1 MNEEKNYDT
10 IMENLSG
17 IKVENMGIAEKNK
30 SLKAIMQMF
39 QVASEATGAN
49 IFIFD
54 CEQQSIWVA
63 DSTARQWGVLPKQ
76 EGVPYDIAASDTVPE
91 ESKEEYIRL
100 HEKMMHGAFK
110 AKGTV
115 MLKNAEGK
123 VNHFELTLQ
132 ALLDEDG
139 KATGKAVG
147 IYRNITEYQEN
158 YIHQHEMTKALSEGI
173 ASAYYIDFDTDSFI
187 IENLSENLRMAVTDF
202 VKQQQQC
209 FSETIT
215 AYCHNF
221 VHDDDLPRMLYE
233 LKISTI
239 LDRLSEK
246 HSYYIQYKVKNNE
259 DNQKYFEIHITDAAR
274 TKSDHKAFMS
284 FRCIDEQKEK
294 EIEQQKAVEDALEN
308 TRIYAKRAR
317 ENLNIVNDIIG
328 SGLWY
333 MEFDE
338 SGTMSRCVWSDTF
351 RKMLGFDDIYDF
363 PNKLESWSDRI
374 HPEEHDKIMETY
386 WNCVA
391 GKGDYDVQYR
401 LLKKDN
407 KYTWYKTG
415 GKVVRYS
422 NGKPRLFAGTF
433 VDITEDREKERLQ
446 SIISSVVSIYFASWV
461 INIKENSITEL
472 SVPEYAHLIAQ
483 DSHFS
488 ADEAMHILV
497 DNYVTAEAEKTRMH
511 EFLDVATVS
520 ERLESQNT
528 ITAEY
533 RGKVNG
539 WSTANIIAAGR
550 DASGNVTEYVLAMRG
565 IDQEKKSEIKV
576 KQALEDAYE
585 AANRANAAK
594 SDFLSNMSH
603 DIRTPMNAIIGMTAI
618 ACAHIDDKE
627 RVKDCLSKI
636 TVSSKHLLGIINEVL
651 DMSKIESGKLDLNME
666 DFDLAELVD
675 NLIAMCKP
683 QIEAKHHELIVDVK
697 DIEHEFVTGDSQR
710 IQQAFMNLMSNAI
723 KYTPEGGKIRL
734 SITEKPTNKGKVGCY
749 EFIFEDNGIGMS
761 EEFQKRL
768 FEPFSRDTDSR
779 VMIQQG
785 TGLGMSITRNI
796 VGMMNGDIHVK
807 SEPDKGTTFTV
818 TIFLS
823 LQDEKTG
830 VSDSAFVDLPV
841 LVVDDDIITC
851 ESSCDMLH
859 ELGMLGEW
867 VLSGEEAVERVTAR
881 HEQQDDYFAVI
892 LDWKMPGMDGVAT
905 TRAIRKAVG
914 EEVPIIIISAYDW
927 SDIELEARAAGANAF
942 ISKPMFK
949 SRMIHTF
956 RSLLDENASTGTFNG
971 TVNQIMQQDFSGNRV
986 LLVEDNELNAEIAGE
1001 ILEMANITV
1010 EYAKDGREALNKME
1024 SVADGYYDMVFM
1036 DIQMPVMN
1044 GYEATRAIRAMN
1056 RNYLKKI
1063 PIIAMTANAFAEDVE
1078 AARDVGMNQHIA
1090 KPIDFNQ
1097 LLLVLNKWL
1106 VK

>member
-1 MNEEKNYDT
+1 MNQEKNYDK

-17 IKVENMGIAEKNK
+17 IKMEDMGIAEKNK
-30 SLKAIMQMF
+30 SLKSIMQMF
-39 QVASEATGAN
+39 QAASEAIGAN
-49 IFIFD
+49 IFLFD
-54 CEQQSIWVA
+54 CEHQSILVT
-63 DSTARQWGVLPKQ
+63 DSAARQWGIHSEQP
-76 EGVPYDIAASDTVPE
+76 GVPYNVASSDIVPE
-91 ESKEEYIRL
+91 DSKEEYIRL
-100 HEKMMHGAFK
+100 HEAMIRGAAK
-110 AKGTV
+110 AKGKV
-115 MLKNAEGK
+115 ILKDAEG
-123 VNHFELTLQ
+123 NTGHYELTFQ
-132 ALLDEDG
+132 ALLDGNG
-139 KATGKAVG
+139 KPTGKAVG

-158 YIHQHEMTKALSEGI
+158 YIHQYEMTKALSEGI
-173 ASAYYIDFDTDSFI
+173 ASAYYIDFDHDSFI
-187 IENLSENLRMAVTDF
+187 VENLSEDLRTDVTNF

-209 FSETIT
+209 FSEAIA
-215 AYCHNF
+215 AYCHKF
-221 VHDDDLPRMLYE
+221 VHEDDLARMLYE

-239 LDRLSEK
+239 LNRLSGK
-246 HSYYIQYKVKNNE
+246 HSYYIQYRVKNNE
-259 DNQKYFEIHITDAAR
+259 DNQRYFEIHITDAGR
-274 TKSDHKAFMS
+274 TKNDHKAFMS

-294 EIEQQKAVEDALEN
+294 ELEQQKAVEYALEN
-308 TRIYAKRAR
+308 TRIYAKRAQ
-317 ENLNIVNDIIG
+317 ENLNIINNIIG

-338 SGTMSRCVWSDTF
+338 SGAMNRCVWSDTF
-351 RKMLGFDDIYDF
+351 RKMLGFDNTHDF
-363 PNKLESWSDRI
+363 PNELESWSDRL
-374 HPEEHDKIMETY
+374 HPEERDKIMETY

-407 KYTWYKTG
+407 KYTWYRAV
-415 GKVVRYS
+415 GKVVRYAD
-422 NGKPRLFAGTF
+422 GKPRLFAGTF
-433 VDITEDREKERLQ
+433 VDITEDREKERLH
-446 SIISSVVSIYFASWV
+446 SIIASVVSIYFASWV
-461 INIKENSITEL
+461 INIKEDSIAEL
-472 SVPEYAHLIAQ
+472 SVPEYAHPIAH

-497 DNYVTAEAEKTRMH
+497 DNYIISEADKKKMH
-511 EFLDVATVS
+511 KFLDVATVS
-520 ERLESQNT
+520 ERLGSQNT

-533 RGKVNG
+533 RGKENG
-539 WSTANIIAAGR
+539 WCTANIITVGK
-550 DASGNVTEYVLAMRG
+550 DAFGNVTEYVLALRG
-565 IDQEKKSEIKV
+565 IDQEKKSELKI

-585 AANRANAAK
+585 AASRANAAK

-603 DIRTPMNAIIGMTAI
+603 DIRTPMNVIIGMTAI

-627 RVKDCLSKI
+627 RVQDCLSKI

-683 QIEAKHHELIVDVK
+683 QIEAMHHELIVDVK
-697 DIEHEFVTGDSQR
+697 NIEHEFVTGDSQR

-734 SITEKPTNKGKVGCY
+734 SITEKPTNKAKIGCY

-761 EEFQKRL
+761 EEFQKHL
-768 FEPFSRDTDSR
+768 FEPFSRAADSR
-779 VMIQQG
+779 VVVQQG

-796 VGMMNGDIHVK
+796 VGMMNGDIDVK
-807 SEPDKGTTFTV
+807 SELGKGTRFAV

-823 LQDEKTG
+823 LQEVKTNKTD
-830 VSDSAFVDLPV
+830 SDFIDLPV
-841 LVVDDDIITC
+841 LVADDDIITC
-851 ESSCDMLH
+851 ECSCDMLH
-859 ELGMLGEW
+859 ELGMSGEW
-867 VLSGEEAVERVTAR
+867 VLSGEEAVERVLSR
-881 HEQQDDYFAVI
+881 HEQHDDYFAII

-949 SRMIHTF
+949 SRMRHTF
-956 RSLLDENASTGTFNG
+956 KTLFDKNAGIDTFNEP
-971 TVNQIMQQDFSGNRV
+971 VSKIIQQDFSGRRV
-986 LLVEDNELNAEIAGE
+986 LLVEDNELNAEIASE
-1001 ILEMANITV
+1001 ILGMANITV

-1024 SVADGYYDMVFM
+1024 SVSDGYYDMVLM

-1044 GYEATRAIRAMN
+1044 GYEATRAIRAID
-1056 RNYLKKI
+1056 RNYLKKV

-1090 KPIDFNQ
+1090 KPIDFNH
-1097 LLLVLNKWL
+1097 LLLVLNTWL
-1106 VK
+1106 V

>member
-1 MNEEKNYDT
+1 
-10 IMENLSG
+10 MENMES
-17 IKVENMGIAEKNK
+17 IEKNK
-30 SLKAIMQMF
+30 SLESIMQMF
-39 QVASEATGAN
+39 QVVSEVTGAN

-54 CEQQSIWVA
+54 CERQSVYVG
-63 DSTARQWGVLPKQ
+63 DSTARLWGIHPEQ
-76 EGVPYDIAASDTVPE
+76 PGVPYGVASSGQVLE
-91 ESKEEYIRL
+91 GSKEEYIRL
-100 HEKMMHGAFK
+100 HEEMMHGALK
-110 AKGTV
+110 AKGKV
-115 MLKNAEGK
+115 MLRNAEGN
-123 VNHFELTLQ
+123 VGHYELAFQ
-132 ALLDEDG
+132 ALLDDNG
-139 KATGKAVG
+139 KPTGKAAG

-173 ASAYYIDFDTDSFI
+173 ASAYYIDFDRDSFI
-187 IENLSENLRMAVTDF
+187 VENLSEDLRAVVTDF
-202 VKQQQQC
+202 VKQQQRC
-209 FSETIT
+209 FSEAIA
-215 AYCHNF
+215 AYCHHF
-221 VHDDDLPRMLYE
+221 VHEDDLPRMLHE

-239 LDRLSEK
+239 LNRLSEK
-246 HSYYIQYKVKNNE
+246 HSYYIQYRVKNNE
-259 DNQKYFEIHITDAAR
+259 DNQRYFEIHITEAGR
-274 TKSDHKAFMS
+274 TENDHKAFMS

-294 EIEQQKAVEDALEN
+294 ELEQQKALENALEN
-308 TRIYAKRAR
+308 TRIYAKRAQ
-317 ENLNIVNDIIG
+317 ENLNIINDIIG

-338 SGTMSRCVWSDTF
+338 SGNMDRCVWSDTF
-351 RKMLGFDDIYDF
+351 RKMLGFHSVDEF
-363 PNKLESWSDRI
+363 PDKLESWSDRL
-374 HPEEHDKIMETY
+374 HPEERDQIMEAY

-407 KYTWYKTG
+407 KYTWYRAV
-415 GKVVRYS
+415 GKVVRYTS
-422 NGKPRLFAGTF
+422 GKPRLFAGTF
-433 VDITEDREKERLQ
+433 VDITEDREKERLH
-446 SIISSVVSIYFASWV
+446 SIIASVVSIYFASWV
-461 INIKENSITEL
+461 ININEDSITEL
-472 SVPEYAHLIAQ
+472 SVPEYAQPIAR

-488 ADEAMHILV
+488 ANEAMRILV
-497 DNYVTAEAEKTRMH
+497 DNYIVSEADQNKMRQ
-511 EFLDVATVS
+511 FLDVATVS
-520 ERLESQNT
+520 ERLGSQST

-533 RGKVNG
+533 QGKENG
-539 WSTANIIAAGR
+539 WSTANIITVGK
-550 DASGNVTEYVLAMRG
+550 DALGNVTEYVLAMRG

-618 ACAHIDDKE
+618 ACAHIDDSE
-627 RVKDCLSKI
+627 RVKDCLAKI

-683 QIEAKHHELIVDVK
+683 QIEAMHHELIVDIK

-734 SITEKPTNKGKVGCY
+734 SITEKPTNKEKVGCY

-761 EEFQKRL
+761 EEFQKHL
-768 FEPFSRDTDSR
+768 FQPFSRAADSR
-779 VMIQQG
+779 VVVQQG

-796 VGMMNGDIHVK
+796 VGMMNGDINVE
-807 SEPDKGTTFTV
+807 SEPGKGTKFTV

-823 LQDEKTG
+823 LQDINTNKID
-830 VSDSAFVDLPV
+830 SDLIDLPV
-841 LVVDDDIITC
+841 LIADDDIITC

-859 ELGMLGEW
+859 ELGMKGEW
-867 VLSGEEAVERVTAR
+867 VLSGEEAVKRVISR
-881 HEQQDDYFAVI
+881 HAQQNDYFAII

-905 TRAIRKAVG
+905 TKAIRKAVG
-914 EEVPIIIISAYDW
+914 EDVPIIIISAYDW

-949 SRMIHTF
+949 SRMAHTF
-956 RSLLDENASTGTFNG
+956 KSLFEENSGTG
-971 TVNQIMQQDFSGNRV
+971 TVNGMVNKIMQQDFSGRRV
-986 LLVEDNELNAEIAGE
+986 LLVEDNDLNAEIAAE
-1001 ILEMANITV
+1001 ILGMANITV

-1024 SVADGYYDMVFM
+1024 SAVDGYYDIVFM

-1044 GYEATRAIRAMN
+1044 GYEATRAIRSIN
-1056 RNYLKKI
+1056 RNYLKKV

-1097 LLLVLNKWL
+1097 LLQVLNTWL
-1106 VK
+1106 V

>member
-1 MNEEKNYDT
+1 MNQEKNYDK

-17 IKVENMGIAEKNK
+17 IKMENMGIVEKNK
-30 SLKAIMQMF
+30 SLKSIMQMF
-39 QVASEATGAN
+39 QDASEAIGAN

-54 CEQQSIWVA
+54 CERQSILVT
-63 DSTARQWGVLPKQ
+63 DTIARQWGILSEQPGIPYGVASSDIVL
-76 EGVPYDIAASDTVPE
+76 EG
-91 ESKEEYIRL
+91 SKSEYIRL
-100 HEKMMHGAFK
+100 HEAMMHGA
-110 AKGTV
+110 AKVKGKV
-115 MLKNAEGK
+115 MLKDAEG
-123 VNHFELTLQ
+123 NTGHYELTLQ
-132 ALLDEDG
+132 ALMDDNG
-139 KATGKAVG
+139 KPAGKAVG

-158 YIHQHEMTKALSEGI
+158 YIHQYEMTKALSEGI
-173 ASAYYIDFDTDSFI
+173 ASAYYIDFDNDSFI
-187 IENLSENLRMAVTDF
+187 VENLSKDLRTVVTNF

-209 FSETIT
+209 FSEAIT
-215 AYCHNF
+215 AYCYNF
-221 VHDDDLPRMLYE
+221 VHEDDLARMLHE

-239 LDRLSEK
+239 LSRLHEK
-246 HSYYIQYKVKNNE
+246 HSYYIQYRVKSNE
-259 DNQKYFEIHITDAAR
+259 DNQRYFEIHITDAGR
-274 TKSDHKAFMS
+274 TNNDHKAFMS

-294 EIEQQKAVEDALEN
+294 ELEQQKAVENALEN
-308 TRIYAKRAR
+308 TRIYAKRAQ
-317 ENLNIVNDIIG
+317 ENLNIINDIIG

-338 SGTMSRCVWSDTF
+338 NGNMNRCVWSDTF

-363 PNKLESWSDRI
+363 PNKLESWSGRL
-374 HPEEHDKIMETY
+374 HPEERDKIMEAY
-386 WNCVA
+386 WDCVA

-401 LLKKDN
+401 LLKRDN
-407 KYTWYKTG
+407 KYTWYKSV
-415 GKVVRYS
+415 GKVVRYT

-433 VDITEDREKERLQ
+433 VDITEDREKERLH
-446 SIISSVVSIYFASWV
+446 SIIASVVSIYFASWV
-461 INIKENSITEL
+461 ININEDSIMEL
-472 SVPEYAHLIAQ
+472 SVPEYAHPVAHNP
-483 DSHFS
+483 HFS
-488 ADEAMHILV
+488 AKGAMRILV
-497 DNYVTAEAEKTRMH
+497 DNYIISEADKNKMRK
-511 EFLDVATVS
+511 FLDVATVS
-520 ERLESQNT
+520 GRLGTQNT

-539 WSTANIIAAGR
+539 WSTANIITVGR
-550 DASGNVTEYVLAMRG
+550 DASGNVTEYVLAMKG
-565 IDQEKKSEIKV
+565 IDQEKKSEIKI

-627 RVKDCLSKI
+627 RVQDCLSKI

-651 DMSKIESGKLDLNME
+651 DMSKIEAGKLDLHME

-683 QIEAKHHELIVDVK
+683 QIEAMHHELIVDIK

-734 SITEKPTNKGKVGCY
+734 SITERPTNKVKVGCY

-761 EEFQKRL
+761 EEFQKHL
-768 FEPFSRDTDSR
+768 FEPFSRAADSR
-779 VMIQQG
+779 VIVQQG

-796 VGMMNGDIHVK
+796 VGMMNGDINVK
-807 SEPDKGTTFTV
+807 SEPGKGTKFTV

-823 LQDEKTG
+823 LQDVNTNKID
-830 VSDSAFVDLPV
+830 SDLIDLPV
-841 LVVDDDIITC
+841 LVADDDIITC

-859 ELGMLGEW
+859 ELGMSGEW
-867 VLSGEEAVERVTAR
+867 VLSGEEAVERVISR
-881 HEQQDDYFAVI
+881 HEQHNDYFAII
-892 LDWKMPGMDGVAT
+892 LDWKMPGMDGIAT
-905 TRAIRKAVG
+905 TRAIRRAVG

-949 SRMIHTF
+949 SRMVHTF
-956 RSLLDENASTGTFNG
+956 KALFDGNTGTGTFNG
-971 TVNQIMQQDFSGNRV
+971 TVSKIIQQDFSGRRV

-1001 ILEMANITV
+1001 ILGMANITV
-1010 EYAKDGREALNKME
+1010 EYARDGREALNKME
-1024 SVADGYYDMVFM
+1024 SAADGYYDMVFM

-1044 GYEATRAIRAMN
+1044 GYEATRAIRTID
-1056 RNYLKKI
+1056 RNYLKKV

-1097 LLLVLNKWL
+1097 LLLVLNTWL
-1106 VK
+1106 V

>member
-1 MNEEKNYDT
+1 MSQEKNYDK

-17 IKVENMGIAEKNK
+17 IKLEDMGIIEKNE
-30 SLKAIMQMF
+30 SLKSIMQIF
-39 QVASEATGAN
+39 QIASEAIGAN

-54 CEQQSIWVA
+54 CEHQSILVS
-63 DSTARQWGVLPKQ
+63 DSTARQWGILSEQP
-76 EGVPYDIAASDTVPE
+76 GVPYEIAESDKVPE

-100 HEKMMHGAFK
+100 HEEMMHGAFK

-115 MLKNAEGK
+115 MLRDAEG
-123 VNHFELTLQ
+123 NTGHYELTFQ
-132 ALLDEDG
+132 ALLDDNA
-139 KATGKAVG
+139 KPTGKAAG
-147 IYRNITEYQEN
+147 IYRNITEYQRN
-158 YIHQHEMTKALSEGI
+158 YMHQHEMTQALSEGI
-173 ASAYYIDFDTDSFI
+173 ASAYYIDFDQDSFI
-187 IENLSENLRMAVTDF
+187 VENLSEDLRADVTNF
-202 VKQQQQC
+202 VKQQRLC
-209 FSETIT
+209 FSETIA

-221 VHDDDLPRMLYE
+221 VHEDDLERMLYE

-239 LDRLSEK
+239 LDRLREK
-246 HSYYIQYKVKNNE
+246 HSYYIQYKVKKNT
-259 DNQKYFEIHITDAAR
+259 DNQRYFEIHITEAER
-274 TKSDHKAFMS
+274 SNNNGHKAFMS

-294 EIEQQKAVEDALEN
+294 ELEQQKAVENALEN
-308 TRIYAKRAR
+308 TRIYAKRAQ
-317 ENLNIVNDIIG
+317 ENLNIINDTIG

-338 SGTMSRCVWSDTF
+338 SGHMDRCVWSDTF
-351 RKMLGFDDIYDF
+351 RKMLGFDDINDF
-363 PNKLESWSDRI
+363 PNKLESWSDRL
-374 HPEEHDKIMETY
+374 HPEDRDKIMEKY

-407 KYTWYKTG
+407 KYTWYKTA

-422 NGKPRLFAGTF
+422 TGKPRLFAGTF
-433 VDITEDREKERLQ
+433 VDITEDREKERLH
-446 SIISSVVSIYFASWV
+446 SIIASVVSIYFASWV
-461 INIKENSITEL
+461 ININEDSIMEL
-472 SVPEYAHLIAQ
+472 SVPEYAHPIAQ
-483 DSHFS
+483 NSHFS
-488 ADEAMHILV
+488 AKEAMGILV
-497 DNYVTAEAEKTRMH
+497 DNYIISEADKDKMRK
-511 EFLDVATVS
+511 FLDVATVS
-520 ERLESQNT
+520 ERLGSQTT

-533 RGKVNG
+533 RGKAQG
-539 WSTANIIAAGR
+539 WSTANIITVGK
-550 DASGNVTEYVLAMRG
+550 DDFGNVTEYVLAMRG

-585 AANRANAAK
+585 AANRANTAK

-618 ACAHIDDKE
+618 ACAHIDDTE
-627 RVKDCLSKI
+627 RVKDCLAKI

-683 QIEAKHHELIVDVK
+683 QIEAMHHELIVDVK

-734 SITEKPTNKGKVGCY
+734 SISEKPTNRVKVGCY

-761 EEFQKRL
+761 EEFQKHL
-768 FEPFSRDTDSR
+768 FEPFSRSTDAR
-779 VMIQQG
+779 VAVQQG

-796 VGMMNGDIHVK
+796 VGMMNGDIDVK
-807 SEPDKGTTFTV
+807 SEPGKGTRFTV

-823 LQDEKTG
+823 LQDVNTSKLD
-830 VSDSAFVDLPV
+830 SDLIDLPV
-841 LVVDDDIITC
+841 LVADDDIITC

-867 VLSGEEAVERVTAR
+867 VLSGEEAVERVISR
-881 HEQQDDYFAVI
+881 HEKKDDYFAII

-914 EEVPIIIISAYDW
+914 DEVPIIIISAYDW

-949 SRMIHTF
+949 SRMLHTF
-956 RSLLDENASTGTFNG
+956 KTLLDEDGDKGTFNG
-971 TVNQIMQQDFSGNRV
+971 TVNKIMQQDFTGRRV

-1001 ILEMANITV
+1001 ILGMVNITV
-1010 EYAKDGREALNKME
+1010 EYASDGREALNKME
-1024 SVADGYYDMVFM
+1024 SAADGYYDMVFM

-1044 GYEATRAIRAMN
+1044 GYEATRAIRAID
-1056 RNYLKKI
+1056 RNYLKKV

-1097 LLLVLNKWL
+1097 LMLVLNTWL
-1106 VK
+1106 V

>member
-1 MNEEKNYDT
+1 MNQEENYDKM
-10 IMENLSG
+10 MENLSG
-17 IKVENMGIAEKNK
+17 IKIENMGIVEKNK
-30 SLKAIMQMF
+30 SLKSIMQMF
-39 QVASEATGAN
+39 QVASEATGAD

-54 CEQQSIWVA
+54 YEHQSILVT
-63 DSTARQWGVLPKQ
+63 DSTARRWGVLSVQP
-76 EGVPYDIAASDTVPE
+76 GIPYDIAFSDKVPE
-91 ESKEEYIRL
+91 ESREEYIRL
-100 HEKMMHGAFK
+100 HEEMMHGAFK
-110 AKGTV
+110 TKGKV
-115 MLKNAEGK
+115 MLKNAEG
-123 VNHFELTLQ
+123 NIGHYELTFQ
-132 ALLDEDG
+132 ALLDDEG
-139 KATGKAVG
+139 KPTGKAAG
-147 IYRNITEYQEN
+147 IYRNITEYQES
-158 YIHQHEMTKALSEGI
+158 YMHQHEMTKALSEGI
-173 ASAYYIDFDTDSFI
+173 ASAYYLDFDKDSFI
-187 IENLSENLRMAVTDF
+187 IENLSEDLRAVVTNF

-209 FSETIT
+209 FSKAIT
-215 AYCHNF
+215 AYCEKF
-221 VHDDDLPRMLYE
+221 VHEDDLPRMLYE

-239 LDRLSEK
+239 LHRLSEK
-246 HSYYIQYKVKNNE
+246 HSYYIQYRVKNNE
-259 DNQKYFEIHITDAAR
+259 DNQNYFEIHITDAGR
-274 TKSDHKAFMS
+274 THNDHKAFMS
-284 FRCIDEQKEK
+284 FRCIDEQKKK
-294 EIEQQKAVEDALEN
+294 ELEQQKAIENALEK
-308 TRIYAKRAR
+308 TKVYAKRAQ
-317 ENLNIVNDIIG
+317 ENLNIINDIIG

-338 SGTMSRCVWSDTF
+338 NGNMNRCVWSDTF
-351 RKMLGFDDIYDF
+351 RKMLGFNGIYDF
-363 PNKLESWSDRI
+363 PNKLESWSDRL
-374 HPEEHDKIMETY
+374 HPEDRDKIMESY
-386 WNCVA
+386 WNCIA

-407 KYTWYKTG
+407 KYTWYKAV
-415 GKVVRYS
+415 GKIIRYS

-433 VDITEDREKERLQ
+433 VDITEDREKERLH

-461 INIKENSITEL
+461 INIKEDSITEL
-472 SVPEYAHLIAQ
+472 SVPEYARPVAHKAL
-483 DSHFS
+483 FS
-488 ADEAMHILV
+488 ASEAMNIIV
-497 DNYVTAEAEKTRMH
+497 DNYILSDADKNKMRK
-511 EFLDVATVS
+511 FLDIATVS
-520 ERLESQNT
+520 ERLGSQNT

-533 RGKVNG
+533 EGKING
-539 WSTANIIAAGR
+539 WITANIITAGR
-550 DASGNVTEYVLAMRG
+550 DASGHVTEYVLAMRG

-594 SDFLSNMSH
+594 SNFLSNMSH

-627 RVKDCLSKI
+627 RVKDCLEKI

-683 QIEAKHHELIVDVK
+683 QIEAMHHELIVDIK

-734 SITEKPTNKGKVGCY
+734 SITEKPTNKINVGCY

-761 EEFQKRL
+761 EEFQKHL
-768 FEPFSRDTDSR
+768 FEPFSRALDSK
-779 VMIQQG
+779 VVIQQG

-796 VGMMNGDIHVK
+796 VGMMNGDINVK
-807 SEPDKGTTFTV
+807 SEPGKGTRFTV

-823 LQDEKTG
+823 LQDVNTNKID
-830 VSDSAFVDLPV
+830 SDLINLPV
-841 LVVDDDIITC
+841 LVADDDIITC

-867 VLSGEEAVERVTAR
+867 VLSGEEAVERVLSR
-881 HEQQDDYFAVI
+881 HKQNNDYFAVI
-892 LDWKMPGMDGVAT
+892 LDWKMPGMDGIAT
-905 TRAIRKAVG
+905 TKAIRKAVG
-914 EEVPIIIISAYDW
+914 EEVPIIIISAFDW

-949 SRMIHTF
+949 SRMVHTF
-956 RSLLDENASTGTFNG
+956 KSLLDENDDTDTFNG
-971 TVNQIMQQDFSGNRV
+971 TISKIMQEDFSGSRV

-1001 ILEMANITV
+1001 ILGMANITI

-1024 SVADGYYDMVFM
+1024 NAIDGYYDMVFM

-1044 GYEATRAIRAMN
+1044 GYEATRAIRAIN
-1056 RNYLKKI
+1056 RNYLKKV

-1097 LLLVLNKWL
+1097 LLQVLNTWL
-1106 VK
+1106 V

>member
-1 MNEEKNYDT
+1 MNQEKNYDK

-17 IKVENMGIAEKNK
+17 IKMEDMGIAEKNK
-30 SLKAIMQMF
+30 SLKSIMQIF
-39 QVASEATGAN
+39 QAASDAIGAN

-54 CEQQSIWVA
+54 CEHQSILVA
-63 DSTARQWGVLPKQ
+63 DSTARQWGILSEQP
-76 EGVPYDIAASDTVPE
+76 GVPYDVASSSIVLED
-91 ESKEEYIRL
+91 SKEEYVRL
-100 HEKMMHGAFK
+100 HETMMRGAAK
-110 AKGTV
+110 AKGKV
-115 MLKNAEGK
+115 MLKDAQGNTG
-123 VNHFELTLQ
+123 HYELTFQ
-132 ALLDEDG
+132 ALLDDNG
-139 KATGKAVG
+139 KPTRKAVG

-158 YIHQHEMTKALSEGI
+158 YIHQYEMTKALSEGI
-173 ASAYYIDFDTDSFI
+173 ASAFYIDFDNNSFI
-187 IENLSENLRMAVTDF
+187 VENLSEDLRTVVTNF
-202 VKQQQQC
+202 VKRQQQC
-209 FSETIT
+209 FSEATA

-221 VHDDDLPRMLYE
+221 VHEDDLARMLYE
-233 LKISTI
+233 FKISTI
-239 LDRLSEK
+239 LNRLSAK
-246 HSYYIQYKVKNNE
+246 HSYYIQYRVKDNE
-259 DNQKYFEIHITDAAR
+259 DNQRYFEIHITDAGR
-274 TKSDHKAFMS
+274 TNKDHKAFMS

-294 EIEQQKAVEDALEN
+294 ELEQQKALENALEN
-308 TRIYAKRAR
+308 TRIYAKRAQ
-317 ENLNIVNDIIG
+317 ENLNIINDIIG

-338 SGTMSRCVWSDTF
+338 KGNMNRCVWSDTF
-351 RKMLGFDDIYDF
+351 RKMLGFNDIYDF
-363 PNKLESWSDRI
+363 PDRLESWSDRL
-374 HPEEHDKIMETY
+374 HPEERDKIMEAY

-391 GKGDYDVQYR
+391 GRGDYDVQYR

-407 KYTWYKTG
+407 KYTWYRTV
-415 GKVVRYS
+415 GKVVRYT

-433 VDITEDREKERLQ
+433 VDITEDREKERLH
-446 SIISSVVSIYFASWV
+446 SIIASVVSIYFASWV
-461 INIKENSITEL
+461 ININEDSITEL
-472 SVPEYAHLIAQ
+472 SVPEYAHPIARN
-483 DSHFS
+483 SHFS
-488 ADEAMHILV
+488 ANEAMRILV
-497 DNYVTAEAEKTRMH
+497 DDYIISEADKNKMRK
-511 EFLDVATVS
+511 FLDVATAS
-520 ERLESQNT
+520 ERLGSQNT

-533 RGKVNG
+533 KGKANG
-539 WSTANIIAAGR
+539 WSTANIITVGK
-550 DASGNVTEYVLAMRG
+550 DASGNVTEYVLALRG
-565 IDQEKKSEIKV
+565 IDQEKKSEIKI

-618 ACAHIDDKE
+618 ACAHIDDRE
-627 RVKDCLSKI
+627 RVQDCLSKI

-683 QIEAKHHELIVDVK
+683 QIEAMHHELIVDIK

-734 SITEKPTNKGKVGCY
+734 SITEKPTNRAKVGCY

-761 EEFQKRL
+761 EEFQKHL
-768 FEPFSRDTDSR
+768 FEPFSRAADSR
-779 VMIQQG
+779 VMLQQG

-796 VGMMNGDIHVK
+796 VGMMNGDINVR
-807 SEPDKGTTFTV
+807 SEPDKGTRFTV

-823 LQDEKTG
+823 LQDVNTDKID
-830 VSDSAFVDLPV
+830 SDLIDLPV
-841 LVVDDDIITC
+841 LVADDDIITC
-851 ESSCDMLH
+851 ESSCDMLR

-867 VLSGEEAVERVTAR
+867 VLSGEEAVKRVISR
-881 HEQQDDYFAVI
+881 HEQHDDYFAII

-905 TRAIRKAVG
+905 TRAIRRAVG

-949 SRMIHTF
+949 SRMVHTF
-956 RSLLDENASTGTFNG
+956 KALFDGNADAATFNG
-971 TVNQIMQQDFSGNRV
+971 TVSKIIQQDFSGRRV

-1001 ILEMANITV
+1001 ILGMANITV

-1044 GYEATRAIRAMN
+1044 GYEATRAIRAIN
-1056 RNYLKKI
+1056 RNYLKKV

-1097 LLLVLNKWL
+1097 LLLVLNTWMA
-1106 VK
+1106 

>member
-1 MNEEKNYDT
+1 MNQEKNYDR

-17 IKVENMGIAEKNK
+17 IKMENMGIVERNK

-39 QVASEATGAN
+39 QAASDAIGAN

-54 CEQQSIWVA
+54 CEQQSILVT
-63 DSTARQWGVLPKQ
+63 DSTAKQWGVLPEQ
-76 EGVPYDIAASDTVPE
+76 PGVPYDIAASDIVPE
-91 ESKEEYIRL
+91 DSKEEYIKL
-100 HEKMMHGAFK
+100 HEAMIHGASK
-110 AKGTV
+110 TKGRIL
-115 MLKNAEGK
+115 LKDAEG
-123 VNHFELTLQ
+123 NTGHYELTLQ
-132 ALLDEDG
+132 ALLDSNG
-139 KATGKAVG
+139 KHTGKAVG
-147 IYRNITEYQEN
+147 IYRNITEYQES

-173 ASAYYIDFDTDSFI
+173 ASAYYIDFDNDSFI
-187 IENLSENLRMAVTDF
+187 VENLSEDLRIAVTNF
-202 VKQQQQC
+202 VKQQKQC
-209 FSETIT
+209 FSESIS
-215 AYCHNF
+215 AYCRNF
-221 VHDDDLPRMLYE
+221 VHEDDLERMLYE

-239 LDRLSEK
+239 LNRLSEK
-246 HSYYIQYKVKNNE
+246 HSYYIQYKVKDNE
-259 DNQKYFEIHITDAAR
+259 DNQRYFEIPITDAGR
-274 TKSDHKAFMS
+274 TKNDHKAFMS

-294 EIEQQKAVEDALEN
+294 ELQQQKAVENALER
-308 TRIYAKRAR
+308 TRIYAKRAQ

-338 SGTMSRCVWSDTF
+338 NGTMSKCVWSNTF
-351 RKMLGFDDIYDF
+351 RKMLGFNDINDF
-363 PNKLESWSDRI
+363 PNRLESWSDRL
-374 HPEEHDKIMETY
+374 HPEERDKIMEAY

-401 LLKKDN
+401 LLKKNN
-407 KYTWYKTG
+407 KYTWYKAA

-422 NGKPRLFAGTF
+422 SGKPRLFAGTF
-433 VDITEDREKERLQ
+433 VDITEDREKERLH
-446 SIISSVVSIYFASWV
+446 SIIESVVSIYFASWV
-461 INIKENSITEL
+461 ININEDSITEL
-472 SVPEYAHLIAQ
+472 SVPEYAQPIAHN
-483 DSHFS
+483 SHFS
-488 ADEAMHILV
+488 AKDAMRIIV
-497 DNYVTAEAEKTRMH
+497 DDYIISDADKNKMCK
-511 EFLDVATVS
+511 FLDVATVS
-520 ERLESQNT
+520 ERLGSQST

-533 RGKVNG
+533 RGKKNG
-539 WSTANIIAAGR
+539 WSTANIITVGR

-565 IDQEKKSEIKV
+565 IDQEKKSELKV

-585 AANRANAAK
+585 AASRANAAK

-618 ACAHIDDKE
+618 ACAHIDDRE
-627 RVKDCLSKI
+627 RVQDCLSKI

-683 QIEAKHHELIVDVK
+683 QIEAMHHELIVDIR

-734 SITEKPTNKGKVGCY
+734 SITEKPTNKVRVGCY

-761 EEFQKRL
+761 EEFQKHL
-768 FEPFSRDTDSR
+768 FEPFSRASDSR
-779 VMIQQG
+779 VAVQQG

-796 VGMMNGDIHVK
+796 VNMMNGDINVE
-807 SEPDKGTTFTV
+807 SEPGKGTKFTV

-823 LQDEKTG
+823 LQDINTDKID
-830 VSDSAFVDLPV
+830 SDLIDLPV
-841 LVVDDDIITC
+841 LIADDDIITC

-867 VLSGEEAVERVTAR
+867 VLSGEEAVERVISR
-881 HEQQDDYFAVI
+881 HEKHDDYFAVI
-892 LDWKMPGMDGVAT
+892 LDWKMPGMDGIAT
-905 TRAIRKAVG
+905 TKAIRKAVG

-956 RSLLDENASTGTFNG
+956 KSLLDEDSGNGTFNG
-971 TVNQIMQQDFSGNRV
+971 SVNKIIQQDFSGKRV
-986 LLVEDNELNAEIAGE
+986 LLVEDNDLNAEIAGE
-1001 ILEMANITV
+1001 ILGMANITV

-1024 SVADGYYDMVFM
+1024 SAADGYYDMVFM
-1036 DIQMPVMN
+1036 DIQMPEMN
-1044 GYEATRAIRAMN
+1044 GYEATRAIRAID
-1056 RNYLKKI
+1056 RNYLKRV

-1078 AARDVGMNQHIA
+1078 AARNVGMNQHIA

-1097 LLLVLNKWL
+1097 LLTVLNTWL
-1106 VK
+1106 A

>member
-1 MNEEKNYDT
+1 MNQEKNYDK

-17 IKVENMGIAEKNK
+17 IKMENMGIAEKNK
-30 SLKAIMQMF
+30 SLKSIMQMF
-39 QVASEATGAN
+39 QIASEATGAN

-54 CEQQSIWVA
+54 CEHQSILVA
-63 DSTARQWGVLPKQ
+63 DSTARQWGILSEQP
-76 EGVPYDIAASDTVPE
+76 GIPYGAVSSGRVPE
-91 ESKEEYIRL
+91 ESKEEYIRI
-100 HEKMMHGAFK
+100 HEEMMQGASK
-110 AKGTV
+110 AQGKV
-115 MLKNAEGK
+115 MLKDVEG
-123 VNHFELTLQ
+123 NIGHYELTFQ
-132 ALLDEDG
+132 ALLDDNGKPNG
-139 KATGKAVG
+139 KAAG
-147 IYRNITEYQEN
+147 IYKNITEYQEN
-158 YIHQHEMTKALSEGI
+158 YMHQYEMTKALSEGI
-173 ASAYYIDFDTDSFI
+173 ASAYYIDFDNDSFI
-187 IENLSENLRMAVTDF
+187 VENLSDDLRKAVTNF
-202 VKQQQQC
+202 VKRQQQC

-221 VHDDDLPRMLYE
+221 VHDDDLERMLHE

-239 LDRLSEK
+239 LNRLSEK
-246 HSYYIQYKVKNNE
+246 HSYYIQYRVKNNE
-259 DNQKYFEIHITDAAR
+259 DNQRYFEIHITEAGR
-274 TKSDHKAFMS
+274 TCNDHKAFMS

-294 EIEQQKAVEDALEN
+294 ELEQQKAVENALES
-308 TRIYAKRAR
+308 TRIYAKRAQ
-317 ENLNIVNDIIG
+317 ENLNIINDIIG

-338 SGTMSRCVWSDTF
+338 DGNMNRCVWSDTF
-351 RKMLGFDDIYDF
+351 RKMLGFDDIHDF
-363 PNKLESWSDRI
+363 PDKLESWSDRL
-374 HPEEHDKIMETY
+374 HPEDRDKIMETY

-407 KYTWYKTG
+407 KYTWFKTA
-415 GKVVRYS
+415 GKVVRYTS
-422 NGKPRLFAGTF
+422 GKPRLFAGTF
-433 VDITEDREKERLQ
+433 VDITEDREKERLY
-446 SIISSVVSIYFASWV
+446 SIITSVVSIYFASWV
-461 INIKENSITEL
+461 INIKEDSIMEL
-472 SVPEYAHLIAQ
+472 SVPEYANPIAY
-483 DSHFS
+483 DAHFS
-488 ADEAMHILV
+488 ASKAMGILV
-497 DNYVTAEAEKTRMH
+497 DNYIISEADKNKMRK
-511 EFLDVATVS
+511 FLDVATVS
-520 ERLESQNT
+520 ERLGSQST

-533 RGKVNG
+533 EGKANG
-539 WSTANIIAAGR
+539 WSSANIITVGK
-550 DASGNVTEYVLAMRG
+550 DASGNVTEYVLALRG

-594 SDFLSNMSH
+594 SNFLSNMSH

-627 RVKDCLSKI
+627 RVQDCLTKI

-683 QIEAKHHELIVDVK
+683 QIEAMHHELLVDVK

-761 EEFQKRL
+761 EDFQKHL
-768 FEPFSRDTDSR
+768 FEPFSRAADAR
-779 VMIQQG
+779 VIVQQG
-785 TGLGMSITRNI
+785 TGLGMAITQNI
-796 VGMMNGDIHVK
+796 VGMMNGDIHVE
-807 SEPDKGTTFTV
+807 SEPGKGTKFTV

-823 LQDEKTG
+823 LQDVNTNNF
-830 VSDSAFVDLPV
+830 DSALVDLPV
-841 LVVDDDIITC
+841 LVADDDIITC
-851 ESSCDMLH
+851 ESACDMLH

-867 VLSGEEAVERVTAR
+867 VLTGEEAVERVKQR
-881 HEQQDDYFAVI
+881 HEKQDDYFAII

-905 TRAIRKAVG
+905 TRVIRKAVG
-914 EEVPIIIISAYDW
+914 EDVPIIIISAYDW

-949 SRMIHTF
+949 SRMAHTF
-956 RSLLDENASTGTFNG
+956 KSLFDENAGTDTFNG
-971 TVNQIMQQDFSGNRV
+971 AVSQMMQQDFSGKRV

-1001 ILEMANITV
+1001 ILGMTNVTV

-1024 SVADGYYDMVFM
+1024 SAADGYYDMVFM

-1044 GYEATRAIRAMN
+1044 GYEATRAIRAIN
-1056 RNYLKKI
+1056 RNYLKKV

-1078 AARDVGMNQHIA
+1078 AARDVGMNQRIA

-1097 LLLVLNKWL
+1097 LLLVLNTWL
-1106 VK
+1106 V

>member
-1 MNEEKNYDT
+1 MNQHKNYDKM
-10 IMENLSG
+10 MENLSG
-17 IKVENMGIAEKNK
+17 IKMENMGIAEQNQ
-30 SLKAIMQMF
+30 SLKSIMQVF
-39 QVASEATGAN
+39 QSASEAIGAN

-54 CEQQSIWVA
+54 CERQSILVA
-63 DSTARQWGVLPKQ
+63 DSTAKQWGISSEQ
-76 EGVPYDIAASDTVPE
+76 TGIPYDAASSDIVPE
-91 ESKEEYIRL
+91 DSKEEYIRL
-100 HEKMMHGAFK
+100 HEAMMHGADK
-110 AKGTV
+110 IKGRVT
-115 MLKNAEGK
+115 LKDAQGNVG
-123 VNHFELTLQ
+123 HYELTFQ
-132 ALLDEDG
+132 ALLDDNG
-139 KATGKAVG
+139 KPTGKAVG

-158 YIHQHEMTKALSEGI
+158 YIHQYEMTKALSEGI
-173 ASAYYIDFDTDSFI
+173 ASAYYIDFDHDSFI
-187 IENLSENLRMAVTDF
+187 VENLSKDLRSVVTNF

-221 VHDDDLPRMLYE
+221 VHEDDLARMLYE

-239 LDRLSEK
+239 LNRLSEK

-259 DNQKYFEIHITDAAR
+259 DNQQYFEIHITDAGR
-274 TKSDHKAFMS
+274 TNHDHKAFMS

-294 EIEQQKAVEDALEN
+294 ELEQQKAVENALEN
-308 TRIYAKRAR
+308 TRIYAKRAQ
-317 ENLNIVNDIIG
+317 ENLNIINDIIG

-338 SGTMSRCVWSDTF
+338 SGTMNRCVWSDTF
-351 RKMLGFDDIYDF
+351 RKMLGFHDIYDF
-363 PNKLESWSDRI
+363 PDKLESWSDRL
-374 HPEEHDKIMETY
+374 HPEDRDQIMESY

-391 GKGDYDVQYR
+391 GKGNYDVQYR
-401 LLKKDN
+401 LLKKN
-407 KYTWYKTG
+407 HQYTWYKAT
-415 GKVVRYS
+415 GKVIRYP

-433 VDITEDREKERLQ
+433 VDITEDREKERLH
-446 SIISSVVSIYFASWV
+446 SIITSIVSIYFASWV
-461 INIKENSITEL
+461 ININEDSITEL
-472 SVPEYAHLIAQ
+472 SVPEYAHPIAQ
-483 DSHFS
+483 NSHFS
-488 ADEAMHILV
+488 ANEAMHILV
-497 DNYVTAEAEKTRMH
+497 DHYIISESDQNKMRK
-511 EFLDVATVS
+511 FLDVATVS
-520 ERLESQNT
+520 ERLGQQNT

-539 WSTANIIAAGR
+539 WITANIITVGK
-550 DASGNVTEYVLAMRG
+550 DAYGNVTEYVLAMKG
-565 IDQEKKSEIKV
+565 IDQEKKSEIKI

-627 RVKDCLSKI
+627 RVQDCLSKI

-675 NLIAMCKP
+675 NLIAMSKP
-683 QIEAKHHELIVDVK
+683 QIEAMHHELTVDIK
-697 DIEHEFVTGDSQR
+697 DIEHEFVIGDSQR

-723 KYTPEGGKIRL
+723 KYTPKGGKIRL
-734 SITEKPTNKGKVGCY
+734 SITEKPTNKFNVGCY

-761 EEFQKRL
+761 EEFQKHL
-768 FEPFSRDTDSR
+768 FEPFARAADART
-779 VMIQQG
+779 ITQQG

-796 VGMMNGDIHVK
+796 VGMMNGDIHVQSK
-807 SEPDKGTTFTV
+807 PGKGTRFTV

-823 LQDEKTG
+823 LQDIKTNKID
-830 VSDSAFVDLPV
+830 SDLIDLPV
-841 LVVDDDIITC
+841 LVADDDIITC

-867 VLSGEEAVERVTAR
+867 VLSGEEAVERVISR

-892 LDWKMPGMDGVAT
+892 LDWKMPGMDGIAT
-905 TRAIRKAVG
+905 TKAIRKAVG
-914 EEVPIIIISAYDW
+914 EDVPIIIISAYDW

-956 RSLLDENASTGTFNG
+956 KSLLDEDTDTGTFNG
-971 TVNQIMQQDFSGNRV
+971 TVNKIIQHDFSGKRV

-1001 ILEMANITV
+1001 ILGMANITV

-1024 SVADGYYDMVFM
+1024 RAADGYYDIVFM

-1044 GYEATRAIRAMN
+1044 GYEATRAIRAID
-1056 RNYLKKI
+1056 RNYLKKV

-1090 KPIDFNQ
+1090 KPIDFNH
-1097 LLLVLNKWL
+1097 LLQVLNTWL
-1106 VK
+1106 V

>member
-1 MNEEKNYDT
+1 MNQGKSYDR

-17 IKVENMGIAEKNK
+17 IKLENMGIAEKNK
-30 SLKAIMQMF
+30 SLKSIMKVF
-39 QVASEATGAN
+39 QAASEAIGAN

-54 CEQQSIWVA
+54 YEHQSIWVT
-63 DSTARQWGVLPKQ
+63 DSAARQWDILTEQ
-76 EGVPYDIAASDTVPE
+76 RGVPYEIASTDIVSE
-91 ESKEEYIRL
+91 ESKEEYIKL
-100 HEKMMHGAFK
+100 HEAIMHGAEK
-110 AKGTV
+110 AKGKV
-115 MLKNAEGK
+115 ILNDAEG
-123 VNHFELTLQ
+123 NAGHYELTFQ
-132 ALLDEDG
+132 TLLDDDG
-139 KATGKAVG
+139 NPTGKAVG

-158 YIHQHEMTKALSEGI
+158 YLHQHEMTKALSEGI
-173 ASAYYIDFDTDSFI
+173 ASAYYVDFDKDSFV
-187 IENLSENLRMAVTDF
+187 IENITKDLRADVTNF

-209 FSETIT
+209 FSESIT
-215 AYCHNF
+215 AYCHHF
-221 VHDDDLPRMLYE
+221 VHEDDLERMLYE

-239 LDRLSEK
+239 LNRLNEK
-246 HSYYIQYKVKNNE
+246 HSYYIQYRVKNNK
-259 DNQKYFEIHITDAAR
+259 DNQKYFEIHITDAGR
-274 TKSDHKAFMS
+274 TNNDHKAFMS

-294 EIEQQKAVEDALEN
+294 ELERQKAVESALER

-317 ENLNIVNDIIG
+317 ENLNIINDIIG

-338 SGTMSRCVWSDTF
+338 NGDMNRCVWSDTF
-351 RKMLGFDDIYDF
+351 RKMLGFRDIHDF
-363 PNKLESWSDRI
+363 PDKLESWSDRL
-374 HPEEHDKIMETY
+374 HPEERDKVMEAY

-391 GKGDYDVQYR
+391 GKGEYDVQYR

-407 KYTWYKTG
+407 SYTWYKAV
-415 GKVVRYS
+415 GKVVRYTT
-422 NGKPRLFAGTF
+422 GKPRLFAGTF

-446 SIISSVVSIYFASWV
+446 SIIDSIVSIYFASWV
-461 INIKENSITEL
+461 ININEDTITEL
-472 SVPEYAHLIAQ
+472 SVPDYAHPVAENA
-483 DSHFS
+483 HFR
-488 ADEAMHILV
+488 AKEAMRILV
-497 DNYVTAEAEKTRMH
+497 DNYVISETDKNKMRK
-511 EFLDVATVS
+511 FLDVATVS
-520 ERLESQNT
+520 ERLGSQNT
-528 ITAEY
+528 MAAEY
-533 RGKVNG
+533 NGKING
-539 WSTANIIAAGR
+539 WISANIITVGK
-550 DASGNVTEYVLAMRG
+550 DASGNVTEFVLAMRG
-565 IDQEKKSEIKV
+565 IDHEKKSEIKV

-585 AANRANAAK
+585 AASRANTAK

-627 RVKDCLSKI
+627 RVQDCLSKI

-683 QIEAKHHELIVDVK
+683 QIEAMHHEFIVDIK

-734 SITEKPTNKGKVGCY
+734 SISEKPTNKAKVGCY
-749 EFIFEDNGIGMS
+749 EFIFEDNGIGMTK
-761 EEFQKRL
+761 EFQEHL
-768 FEPFSRDTDSR
+768 FEPFVRAADPKVTN
-779 VMIQQG
+779 QQG
-785 TGLGMSITRNI
+785 TGLGMAITRNI
-796 VGMMNGDIHVK
+796 VNMMNGNINVE
-807 SEPDKGTTFTV
+807 SEPGKGTRFTV

-823 LQDEKTG
+823 LQDINTNNIDK
-830 VSDSAFVDLPV
+830 DLIDLPV
-841 LVVDDDIITC
+841 LIADDDIITC
-851 ESSCDMLH
+851 ESACDMLH
-859 ELGMLGEW
+859 DMGMLGEW
-867 VLSGEEAVERVTAR
+867 VLTGEEAVERVVSR
-881 HEQQDDYFAVI
+881 HERQDDYFAVI

-914 EEVPIIIISAYDW
+914 EDVPIVIISAYDW

-949 SRMIHTF
+949 SRMLHTF
-956 RSLLDENASTGTFNG
+956 KTLFDNDDDTGTFNK
-971 TVNQIMQQDFSGNRV
+971 TIDKITRQDFSGKRV

-1010 EYAKDGREALNKME
+1010 EYAENGREALTKME
-1024 SVADGYYDMVFM
+1024 NAADGYYDMIFM

-1044 GYEATRAIRAMN
+1044 GYEATRAIRSIN
-1056 RNYLKKI
+1056 RNYFKKV
-1063 PIIAMTANAFAEDVE
+1063 PIVAMTANAFAEDVE

-1097 LLLVLNKWL
+1097 LLLVLNTWL
-1106 VK
+1106 V

>member
-1 MNEEKNYDT
+1 MNQEKNYDK

-17 IKVENMGIAEKNK
+17 IKMENMGIEEKNK
-30 SLKAIMQMF
+30 SLKSIMRMF
-39 QVASEATGAN
+39 QAASEAIGAN

-54 CEQQSIWVA
+54 CEHQSIWVT
-63 DSTARQWGVLPKQ
+63 DSTARQWGILSEQ
-76 EGVPYDIAASDTVPE
+76 SGVPYDIASSDIVPE
-91 ESKEEYIRL
+91 GSKKEYIRL
-100 HEKMMHGAFK
+100 HEEMMHGASRV
-110 AKGTV
+110 KGKV
-115 MLKNAEGK
+115 MLKNPEG
-123 VNHFELTLQ
+123 NIGHYELTFQ
-132 ALLDEDG
+132 ALLDDNG
-139 KATGKAVG
+139 KPTGKAAG
-147 IYRNITEYQEN
+147 AYRNITEYQEN
-158 YIHQHEMTKALSEGI
+158 YMHQYEMTKALSEGI
-173 ASAYYIDFDTDSFI
+173 ASAYYIDFDNDLFT
-187 IENLSENLRMAVTDF
+187 IENLSEDLRKDVTNF
-202 VKQQQQC
+202 VKRQQQC

-221 VHDDDLPRMLYE
+221 VHDDDLERMLYE

-239 LDRLSEK
+239 LSRLSEK
-246 HSYYIQYKVKNNE
+246 HSYYIQYRVKNNK
-259 DNQKYFEIHITDAAR
+259 DNQRYFEIHITDAGR
-274 TKSDHKAFMS
+274 TDNAHKAFMS

-294 EIEQQKAVEDALEN
+294 ELEQQKAVEKALEN
-308 TRIYAKRAR
+308 TQIYARRAQ
-317 ENLNIVNDIIG
+317 ENLNIINDIIG

-338 SGTMSRCVWSDTF
+338 SGNMNRCVWSDTF
-351 RKMLGFDDIYDF
+351 RKMLGFNDVYDF
-363 PNKLESWSDRI
+363 PDKLEAWSDRL
-374 HPEEHDKIMETY
+374 HPEDRDKTMESY

-407 KYTWYKTG
+407 KYTWFKAV
-415 GKVVRYS
+415 GKIVRYAS
-422 NGKPRLFAGTF
+422 GKPRLFAGTF
-433 VDITEDREKERLQ
+433 VDITEDREKERLY
-446 SIISSVVSIYFASWV
+446 SIIASVVSIYFASWV
-461 INIKENSITEL
+461 INIKDDSITEL
-472 SVPEYAHLIAQ
+472 SVPEYANPIAR
-483 DSHFS
+483 DAHFS
-488 ADEAMHILV
+488 ANEAMRILV
-497 DNYVTAEAEKTRMH
+497 DNYIISEADKNKMST
-511 EFLDVATVS
+511 FLDVATVS
-520 ERLESQNT
+520 ERLGSQNA

-539 WSTANIIAAGR
+539 WSTANIITVGK
-550 DASGNVTEYVLAMRG
+550 DASGNVTEYVLAMKG

-627 RVKDCLSKI
+627 RVQDCLAKI

-683 QIEAKHHELIVDVK
+683 QIEAMHHELIVDVK
-697 DIEHEFVTGDSQR
+697 DIEHEYVTGDSQR

-734 SITEKPTNKGKVGCY
+734 SITEKPTNKVKVGCY

-761 EEFQKRL
+761 EEFQKHL
-768 FEPFSRDTDSR
+768 FEPFSRAADSR
-779 VMIQQG
+779 VMVQQG

-796 VGMMNGDIHVK
+796 VGMMNGDINVE
-807 SEPDKGTTFTV
+807 SEPGKGTKFTV

-823 LQDEKTG
+823 LQD
-830 VSDSAFVDLPV
+830 VNVNNIDSDLVDLPV

-851 ESSCDMLH
+851 ESACDMLH
-859 ELGMLGEW
+859 ELGMSGEW
-867 VLSGEEAVERVTAR
+867 VLTGEEAVERVAMR
-881 HEQQDDYFAVI
+881 HEQQNNYFAI
-892 LDWKMPGMDGVAT
+892 IIDWKMPGMDGIAT
-905 TRAIRKAVG
+905 TKAIRKAVG

-949 SRMIHTF
+949 SRMAHTF
-956 RSLLDENASTGTFNG
+956 KSLFNDNPGTD
-971 TVNQIMQQDFSGNRV
+971 TVNGAVNNIMQQDFSGRRV
-986 LLVEDNELNAEIAGE
+986 LLVEDNDLNAEIAGE
-1001 ILEMANITV
+1001 ILGMTNITV

-1024 SVADGYYDMVFM
+1024 SAADGYYDMVFM

-1044 GYEATRAIRAMN
+1044 GYEATRAIRAIN
-1056 RNYLKKI
+1056 RNYLKKV

-1097 LLLVLNKWL
+1097 LLLVLNTWL
-1106 VK
+1106 V